1 MTFLTTQ
8 QRNILHQLLSA
19 EAPLAVSELAA
30 RLKLT
35 PRQVIYRLKPVQL
48 WLTERHA
55 ILKST
60 PGVGVT
66 VQCSPALRQNLL
78 VELMSQSD
86 FQLILTAGQR
96 QQLLAL
102 SLLTASEPLIL
113 NNLQRMIDVS
123 RSTVLKDMP
132 AIEAWSRR
140 FELDLIRKPNYGIA
154 FDGAEQSRRQAL
166 IALLWGDIPFEHTLT
181 SMAHGIGLT
190 FLLAGNYALPIVQN
204 ANQFIRKL
212 NTETAFEWV
221 AFAEDQLG
229 GRFTDDAVLHLAL
242 ALAVQ
247 ANRVNSGR
255 FIEVAPETLAW
266 LQTKKMW
273 PVALNLFR
281 IMWPPRH
288 PEELP
293 AEIAAIAMLLLSGLR
308 NHLWPGDLD
317 LEPNLT
323 EMVTE
328 LMGEVSMAFSTPGLR
343 QDPSLRDG
351 LVAHIIPSFMQQ
363 RFGLWSPPSWSD
375 GTLSMEYQ
383 REYAVASELALLVTE
398 RTGVVLP
405 AGDVDTLTLL
415 LRAAFIRESPNQPKR
430 VYIICPSGMATAQLL
445 VARLKAR
452 FPSLDI
458 LGVLSLR
465 ELSAERVAEAQL
477 LISTAPVK
485 SPRRGLEIIQVHPLL
500 LTEDI
505 EKITNWLASAAGHT
519 TDNQ

>member
-1 MTFLTTQ
+1 
-8 QRNILHQLLSA
+8 
-19 EAPLAVSELAA
+19 
-30 RLKLT
+30 
-35 PRQVIYRLKPVQL
+35 
-48 WLTERHA
+48 
-55 ILKST
+55 
-60 PGVGVT
+60 
-66 VQCSPALRQNLL
+66 
-78 VELMSQSD
+78 
-86 FQLILTAGQR
+86 
-96 QQLLAL
+96 
-102 SLLTASEPLIL
+102 
-113 NNLQRMIDVS
+113 
-123 RSTVLKDMP
+123 
-132 AIEAWSRR
+132 
-140 FELDLIRKPNYGIA
+140 
-154 FDGAEQSRRQAL
+154 
-166 IALLWGDIPFEHTLT
+166 
-181 SMAHGIGLT
+181 
-190 FLLAGNYALPIVQN
+190 
-204 ANQFIRKL
+204 
-212 NTETAFEWV
+212 
-221 AFAEDQLG
+221 
-229 GRFTDDAVLHLAL
+229 
-242 ALAVQ
+242 
-247 ANRVNSGR
+247 
-255 FIEVAPETLAW
+255 
-266 LQTKKMW
+266 
-273 PVALNLFR
+273 
-281 IMWPPRH
+281 
-288 PEELP
+288 
-293 AEIAAIAMLLLSGLR
+293 
-308 NHLWPGDLD
+308 
-317 LEPNLT
+317 
-323 EMVTE
+323 
-328 LMGEVSMAFSTPGLR
+328 LR